1 MLMSFE
7 SIAAGFFGS
16 DFVYPAGAARNRE
29 FYVDKRD
36 QHNLRLCSH
45 LFVNCLVWPRC
56 ADDHERRRC
65 GFSALELTPATQ
77 IILSDHSIRP
87 FTNGSPLTEV
97 ERSPLLESYCCS
109 VSGGTV
115 MSTIQENSPSKSI

>member
-1 MLMSFE
+1 MLLSFD
-7 SIAAGFFGS
+7 SIAASFFSS
-16 DFVYPAGAARNRE
+16 DFVYPAGAVRKGE

-45 LFVNCLVWPRC
+45 LFVNCMVSPRY

-77 IILSDHSIRP
+77 IILSDHSIRSL
-87 FTNGSPLTEV
+87 TNGSPLTG
-97 ERSPLLESYCCS
+97 RT
-109 VSGGTV
+109 VSIIGV
-115 MSTIQENSPSKSI
+115 IL